1 MKKIITL
8 LLIATLPYISGCFL
22 ILAMDCGNPDWKP
35 FFEIDKAFFRFTTG
49 DTQSFANKYVKD
61 SATVLF
67 PKELYLDYDV
77 NFLTMSEQK
86 SVNPFLPTAFA
97 CSPAENGANGLKKTI
112 DKILVTTLYDYD
124 KNYPKGALINELI
137 FMDSKKIDEFV
148 ALQLENKADLE
159 HYGHSFFIDHSKKI
173 NNNSNIPKPTQFE
186 IEIVYTD
193 GTSNKAKTQYLMCF

>member
-97 CSPAENGANGLKKTI
+97 CSPYQKVVDPVAVVVANSQECSPSFWVSSFARYFGIHTAISTI
-112 DKILVTTLYDYD
+112 ITTITL
-124 KNYPKGALINELI
+124 
-137 FMDSKKIDEFV
+137 
-148 ALQLENKADLE
+148 
-159 HYGHSFFIDHSKKI
+159 
-173 NNNSNIPKPTQFE
+173 IPKTLCLLVSRTCRRIGSQLPVTHFGPLFD
-186 IEIVYTD
+186 VL
-193 GTSNKAKTQYLMCF
+193 S